1 MTNGFVEKH
10 SPGHWRKTA
19 KELLRQG
26 QAASGMTIDTD
37 SPASDISAASS
48 TRTGVTVGAGS
59 TSKDLAT
66 RGISDHP
73 RVITD
78 SKTGEKR
85 SIAAFEDPANPGKN
99 RNGEPLLG
107 DTRDAFRPATGDI
120 PTNPGVY
127 KWRDGTGRVI
137 YVGKA
142 KSLRQRLTY
151 YFQPLNMLPPKTQA
165 MVLTG
170 RSLEWTVVGTEME
183 ALTLEYTWI
192 KEFDPRFN
200 VVFRDDKT
208 YPFLAVSFGEEIPR
222 IWITRSQKTK
232 KTRYFGPYTKVYDL
246 KRSLDS
252 LLTTFPVRTCT
263 PNRFRRAQKENRPC
277 LLYYIGKCSAP
288 CVGKISPA
296 DHRDLMKKLTAVLTG
311 RVGEK
316 FVSSLRQQMT
326 EAAENLDFEKAARLR
341 DQMSAMKGV
350 VQENGVMF
358 ADNVDADVF
367 GYAGDELE
375 ASVHAFFV
383 RSGTIRG
390 ERNWSVEKVE
400 DISDAALMNDMIT
413 QVYSQIEDDSRREGR
428 VNAEA
433 QALEINT
440 QRDAVAGVEKE
451 NTSAVTQVERARS
464 TRQRHER
471 EAVTGRVDLFS
482 DSSPVP
488 SEIIVPVLP
497 DDRDRLEKWL
507 SDLRGSK
514 VRIYTA
520 QRGDKRNLMDRA
532 NQNALLALKQSKS
545 RRTANLAARQ
555 QAMNDIKDQLGLA
568 QAPLRIEGYDVSN
581 AAGGGYQVASMVVFE
596 DGMARRSEYRRF
608 SIKGGTGRDHSL
620 DDLSALYQT
629 MTRRF
634 RHGNIAGDSG
644 DSIEAER
651 KIEKAEDAA
660 TGGQGKSGQKKV
672 VTVIS
677 GTKGADRTDEIVQ
690 QESGTHH
697 FAYKPNLIV
706 VDGGAGQVKAVQK
719 ALDDCGVHDVAVCGL
734 AKRLEEVWLPGEDYP
749 LILNRQS
756 QGMYLLQRV
765 RDESHRFAI
774 TYHRTRRRKG
784 QIASVFD
791 SIEGIGQKYAKKLR
805 DHFGSIKNMRAASID
820 DILKV
825 SGIGPARAKQIYAAL
840 HPKST
845 DSSVDGSADS
855 SQADSSQ
862 TVTLKPDSVPADSRG
877 EETQQ

>member
-1 MTNGFVEKH
+1 MTNGYVERK
-10 SPGHWRKTA
+10 SPGRWRKTA
-19 KELLRQG
+19 KELLRTG
-26 QAASGMTIDTD
+26 GAASGMTADTGA
-37 SPASDISAASS
+37 PAPLSGAA
-48 TRTGVTVGAGS
+48 TGITVGAGS
-59 TSKDLAT
+59 TTKDLAAH
-66 RGISDHP
+66 GISPHA

-78 SKTGEKR
+78 PETGRER
-85 SIAAFEDPANPGKN
+85 TIAAYEDPAHPGLN

-120 PTNPGVY
+120 PTDPGVY

-142 KSLRQRLTY
+142 KNLRQRLTY
-151 YFQPLNMLPPKTQA
+151 YFQPLRQLQPKTQA

-208 YPFLAVSFGEEIPR
+208 YPYLAVSFGEEIPR
-222 IWITRSQKTK
+222 IWITRSQRTQ
-232 KTRYFGPYTKVYDL
+232 KTRYFGPYTRAWDL
-246 KRSLDS
+246 RNSLDS
-252 LLTTFPVRTCT
+252 LLKTFPVRTCT
-263 PNRFRRAQKENRPC
+263 PNRFRRAQKEGRPC
-277 LLYYIGKCSAP
+277 LLASIGKCSAP
-288 CVGKISPA
+288 CVGRISPA
-296 DHRDLMKKLTAVLTG
+296 DHRELMKKITAVLTG

-316 FVSSLRQQMT
+316 YISSLRRQMG
-326 EAAENLDFEKAARLR
+326 EAADRLDFEKAARLR
-341 DQMSAMKGV
+341 DQITAMGNVIQQNGV
-350 VQENGVMF
+350 VF
-358 ADNVDADVF
+358 PDSVDADVF
-367 GYAGDELE
+367 GFAGDELE

-400 DISDAALMNDMIT
+400 DVSDAGLMGEMIT
-413 QVYSQIEDDSRREGR
+413 QVYSQIEGDSKREGL
-428 VNAEA
+428 VDA
-433 QALEINT
+433 QAAALDIST
-440 QRDAVAGVEKE
+440 QRDAVAAAE
-451 NTSAVTQVERARS
+451 NNGATTQERRARS
-464 TRQRHER
+464 TRERHER
-471 EAVTGRVDLFS
+471 ESVTGRVDLFS

-497 DDRDRLEKWL
+497 ADKERLEDWL
-507 SDLRGSK
+507 SGLRGSR
-514 VRIYTA
+514 VVIHVAR
-520 QRGDKRNLMDRA
+520 RGDKKNLMDRA
-532 NQNALLALKQSKS
+532 VANAKLALTQSKS
-545 RRTANLAARQ
+545 RRTSSLAARQ
-555 QAMNDIKDQLGLA
+555 EAMNDIKDQLGLT

-608 SIKGGTGRDHSL
+608 SIKGGTGRDGSL

-651 KIEKAEDAA
+651 RIEKAENAASGGKAGAGQQRVGTTISDALGSDSA
-660 TGGQGKSGQKKV
+660 
-672 VTVIS
+672 
-677 GTKGADRTDEIVQ
+677 DEIVQ
-690 QESGTHH
+690 QDTRAHH

-749 LILNRQS
+749 LILDRQS

-784 QIASVFD
+784 QISSVLD
-791 SIEGIGQKYAKKLR
+791 SVPGIGTAYANRLR
-805 DHFGSIKNMRAASID
+805 AHFGSMRKMREAS
-820 DILKV
+820 LEQLEQVK
-825 SGIGPARAKQIYAAL
+825 GLGPARARKVYDAL
-840 HPKST
+840 HPGDTPHDEGDTSHRGSDADKSAGGT
-845 DSSVDGSADS
+845 G
-855 SQADSSQ
+855 
-862 TVTLKPDSVPADSRG
+862 ADSRG
-877 EETQQ
+877 PQGGPVADE